1 MNGFSPRIVDHF
13 TNPRNL
19 GELDR
24 PDVTAVVANPCCG
37 DRIHLYARVT
47 DERVTECRFLAYGCA
62 ACIAVGSILTE
73 AVAGKPLHEISALD
87 EGRLEA
93 LAGGLSP
100 SQRHCATLAKDVV
113 HTLVSR
119 YRDTHPEGAVP

>member
-1 MNGFSPRIVDHF
+1 MNGFSPCIVDHF

-19 GELDR
+19 GELEH

-37 DRIHLYARVT
+37 DRIHLSARVT
-47 DERVTECRFLAYGCA
+47 EETVTECRYLAYGCA

-73 AVAGKPLHEISALD
+73 AVTGKPLAELTALD
-87 EGRLEA
+87 ESRLAA

-100 SQRHCATLAKDVV
+100 SQRHCAVLAKDVL
-113 HTLVSR
+113 HTLVNR
-119 YRDTHPEGAVP
+119 YRATHPEGALS